1 MELYN
6 MMVPFI
12 SSTCWVERYQIMW
25 NLYSRI
31 GVPEVYKDILSKKK
45 LTWKAKKK
53 KKRYLVYR
61 GPSAPHAQLAYVGT
75 E

>member
-6 MMVPFI
+6 MMVPFT

-45 LTWKAKKK
+45 IDMKTQKKN
-53 KKRYLVYR
+53 RYLVYR